1 MLSVNSVSVYFGA
14 TVLFDNVSFVLN
26 PKERV
31 GLAGKNGAG
40 KSTLLKIMAGWQT
53 PTEGTID
60 IAKRTTICYL
70 PQDLQVDLD
79 KTVLE
84 ETKTAFAEVIV
95 LQKRLDEITELII
108 NSDPNHEKYM
118 DWLIE
123 QSEIMERMDILGAET
138 IESDTIKVLEGL
150 GFKQD
155 DFDKPTADLSGGWRM
170 RIELAKIL
178 LQNPDVILLDE
189 PTNHLDIESIQWLEE
204 WLRNYAGMVMMVSH
218 DKFFLDIVTNRT
230 IEISNQKIYD
240 YKCKYSDYL
249 VERVTLRELQAN
261 TRKNQEKEM
270 ERTQDLINKFRAKA
284 SKAAMA
290 QSLIKKL
297 DKMELLEIDNED
309 SSTMK
314 FSFPEAP
321 RSGLTVVEAINVS
334 KSFGAKNI
342 LNKVNFKIERGEKVG
357 FVGKNGMGK
366 TTMGKM
372 IVGEETTEGGL
383 NIGLNVSIGYYA
395 QHQAEKLLSEDT
407 VLETIENSLR
417 PGSNINAR
425 SLLGAFLFS
434 GDNVTKKVKVLS
446 GGEKS
451 RLSLA
456 KLMLEEHNLL
466 ILDEPTNHLDIRS
479 IAVLKDA
486 MERFNGTVIVISHDR
501 DFLAGLTERTY
512 EFKDGQVK
520 EYLGDINYFLE
531 NKKIENIRDFEVQMA
546 QNLKDK
552 NKENAQQ
559 KGDSRVD
566 DKEAQKRK
574 KDLENCEKKIAT
586 TEHAISVIE
595 SKMSSMADFSGNE
608 YKQLFAEHQKLKN
621 ELLALMNYWEELVS
635 ESV

>member
-53 PTEGTID
+53 PTEGTVD

-531 NKKIENIRDFEVQMA
+531 NKKMENIRDFEVQMA
-546 QNLKDK
+546 QNLKEK

-559 KGDSRVD
+559 KSDSRVD

-586 TEHAISVIE
+586 TEHAIAVIE
-595 SKMSSMADFSGNE
+595 SKMGSMADFSGNE

-621 ELLALMNYWEELVS
+621 ELLALMNNWEELVS